1 MQTQTHL
8 VVILDRSGSMEIM
21 RLDMEKGFDAFIAEQ
36 AKLPDPCVLTLVQ
49 FDTLSIDTVLDRV
62 ALDKVPKLSLMP
74 RGGTPLLD
82 AIGNTVTGIRPYAK
96 STENIERTLVIII
109 TDGWENASREWVLG
123 AVKALITQRRAEGW
137 EFMYL
142 GANVNAFA
150 ESGALGIRAGTT
162 SGYNVKT
169 VRNTFD
175 AMGAAAVSYRSGLT
189 ADIPDAVKEELEKK

>member
-1 MQTQTHL
+1 MQTHL

-21 RLDMEKGFDAFIAEQ
+21 RLDMEKGFDAFVAEQ
-36 AKLPDPCVLTLVQ
+36 VKLPDPCVLTLVQ

-82 AIGNTVTGIRPYAK
+82 AIGNTVTKVVANDP
-96 STENIERTLVIII
+96 SERVLVIII

-123 AVKALITQRRAEGW
+123 SVKALITQRRAAGW

-142 GANVNAFA
+142 GANVDAFA
-150 ESGALGIRAGTT
+150 EANLMGIGAGTT
-162 SGYNVKT
+162 TGYNQKT
-169 VRNTFD
+169 VGATFT
-175 AMGAAAVSYRSGLT
+175 AASASAGSYRSGLT
-189 ADIPDAVKEELEKK
+189 ADIPDSVKEELEKK